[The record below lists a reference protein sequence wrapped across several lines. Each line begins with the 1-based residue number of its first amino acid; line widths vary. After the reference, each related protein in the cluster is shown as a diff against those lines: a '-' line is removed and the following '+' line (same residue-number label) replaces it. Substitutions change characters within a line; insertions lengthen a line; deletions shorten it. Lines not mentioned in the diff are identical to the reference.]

1 MPSTLGTY
9 FWPNVFAFGAGLL
22 GVICAALGRAY
33 RSLREHL
40 DRTAYR
46 FAGITL
52 AITMPIVRPSAVWLW
67 RSTDLLKFRSGSQ

>member
-9 FWPNVFAFGAGLL
+9 FGPNVFAFGAGLL

-52 AITMPIVRPSAVWLW
+52 AITMPIVRPSAVWLCGPQIYPE
-67 RSTDLLKFRSGSQ
+67 FRS